1 MREGE
6 RRIFS
11 LPYFFFSL
19 NFLSSFLNTQT
30 TKGGRTTTWDETDDT
45 KEDNNNNKKKNKNEG
60 ANPPPNREEDEAQHL
75 GDAGLFVLPEQTR
88 HRGKAAEIGNGL
100 RVYRSGELREK
111 IIVVERERER
121 DVVLLCGHSRGYD

>member
-1 MREGE
+1 MEKMKREE
-6 RRIFS
+6 RRGGFFLFI
-11 LPYFFFSL
+11 FFSL
-19 NFLSSFLNTQT
+19 NFLSFLNTQT

-45 KEDNNNNKKKNKNEG
+45 KEDNNEG
-60 ANPPPNREEDEAQHL
+60 TKPPPNREEDEAQHL

-121 DVVLLCGHSRGYD
+121 DVVLLCGHSRGDD

>member
-1 MREGE
+1 MKREE
-6 RRIFS
+6 RRGGFFLFIIFFVE
-11 LPYFFFSL
+11 FFVIFEHT
-19 NFLSSFLNTQT
+19 ND
-30 TKGGRTTTWDETDDT
+30 KRGRTTTWDETDDT
-45 KEDNNNNKKKNKNEG
+45 KEDNNEG
-60 ANPPPNREEDEAQHL
+60 TKPPPNREEDEAQHL

-121 DVVLLCGHSRGYD
+121 DVVLLCGHSRGDD

>member
-1 MREGE
+1 MGRNRRHE
-6 RRIFS
+6 RR
-11 LPYFFFSL
+11 
-19 NFLSSFLNTQT
+19 QQQQEEEEEEE
-30 TKGGRTTTWDETDDT
+30 RR
-45 KEDNNNNKKKNKNEG
+45 

-121 DVVLLCGHSRGYD
+121 DVVLLCGHSRGDE